1 MSAAILYSSSSPEG
15 KSQVIMDALNGIEA
29 LLTEQDRSLV
39 QQLIELDQEHL
50 FLSWPP
56 PGEKDTEK
64 KGLLEQLQHLDRNY
78 TGGLAAY
85 IKNAKHL
92 LEDSRSGKNAF
103 EGFKPSV
110 PDGKK
115 LDFGSAEFKE
125 FEELGVTTSKE
136 AAFVLVAGGLG
147 ERLGYSGIK
156 VALPTEL
163 ASGKC
168 FLEVYIESI
177 LALQSKAGGSA
188 QLPLAIMTSG
198 DTHARTEKLLQ
209 DNAYFGMQ
217 PGQVTL
223 LKQEKVAC
231 LNDVD
236 AHLALEKDNPFAVQ
250 TKPHGH
256 GDVHALLHT
265 SGLLKRWVA
274 AGVRWVAFF
283 QDTNALVFRGL
294 PAALGVSAR
303 YGYDMNSLAVP
314 RKAKE
319 AIGGIASL
327 QRPDGTALTIN
338 VEYNLLDPLLR
349 ANGWAD
355 GDVNDDSG
363 YSPFPG
369 NINQLVLKADS
380 YAEALEKTQGIIAE
394 FVNPK
399 YKDDTRTAFKS
410 STRLECMMQDFPH
423 GLPPTAAVGFT
434 VVNQVWAAYSPVKN
448 SPADAAAKAAG
459 GNPSHSATSGELD
472 IYRTNCAALRMA
484 GATIEG
490 PEQREFNG
498 LTVDLWPRVSWS
510 PFFAITFADLEAK
523 VDAEKVR
530 LSKDA
535 ALVINGADVHIK
547 SLDLDGALVIDTAP
561 EASLV
566 IDGLKVQNK
575 GWKWQA
581 LNPNKPMTEE
591 QMIRGFLVCR
601 REALKLEYHTAGSYL
616 YPDTSDASK
625 ESAMSGATAMA

>member
-1 MSAAILYSSSSPEG
+1 
-15 KSQVIMDALNGIEA
+15 MDALNGNEV
-29 LLTEQDRSLV
+29 LLTEQNKELV
-39 QQLIELDQEHL
+39 QQLLDLDQSHL

-56 PGEKDTEK
+56 PGEKDNEK
-64 KGLLEQLQHLDRNY
+64 QQLLEQLQHLDQNY
-78 TGGLAAY
+78 TGGLATY
-85 IKNAKHL
+85 IKNAKQL

-103 EGFKPSV
+103 EGFVPSV
-110 PDGKK
+110 PKGKK
-115 LDFGSAEFKE
+115 LDFGSEEFKE
-125 FEELGVTTSKE
+125 FEELGVAASKE

-147 ERLGYSGIK
+147 ERLGYKGIK

-163 ASGKC
+163 ASEKC
-168 FLEVYIESI
+168 FLQVYIESI
-177 LALQSKAGGSA
+177 RALQAKAGGSA

-198 DTHARTEKLLQ
+198 DTHARTEALLQ

-231 LNDVD
+231 LSDGE
-236 AHLALEKDNPFAVQ
+236 AHLALDANNPFAVQ

-256 GDVHALLHT
+256 GDVHALLHS

-283 QDTNALVFRGL
+283 QDTNALVFRGI

-327 QRPDGTALTIN
+327 QRPDGGHLTIN

-355 GDVNDDSG
+355 GDVNDASG

-380 YAEALEKTQGIIAE
+380 YAAALEETEGIIAE

-399 YKDDTRTAFKS
+399 YKDDSRTAFKS

-434 VVNQVWAAYSPVKN
+434 VVWAAYSPVKN
-448 SPADAAAKAAG
+448 SPDDARAKAAG
-459 GNPSHSATSGELD
+459 GNPSHSATSGEVD

-484 GATIEG
+484 GARIEG
-490 PEQREFNG
+490 PEPREFNG
-498 LTVDLWPRVSWS
+498 LSVDLWPRVSWS
-510 PFFAITFADLEAK
+510 PFFALTFSDLEAK
-523 VDAEKVR
+523 IDAASVR

-535 ALVINGADVHIK
+535 VLVINGAGVRIK
-547 SLDLDGALVIDTAP
+547 SLDLDGTLVIDAAP
-561 EASLV
+561 GAEVVL
-566 IDGLKVQNK
+566 DGLKAQNR

-581 LNPNKPMTEE
+581 LNPNKEMTEE
-591 QMIRGFLVCR
+591 QAMRGFKVCR
-601 REALKLEYHTAGSYL
+601 KGETALKLEYPTEGKYVYPEKADAG
-616 YPDTSDASK
+616 K
-625 ESAMSGATAMA
+625 EGVKTERAAVA

>member
-1 MSAAILYSSSSPEG
+1 
-15 KSQVIMDALNGIEA
+15 MDALNGNEV

-64 KGLLEQLQHLDRNY
+64 KGLLEQLQHLDKNY

-85 IKNAKHL
+85 IKNAKRL

-115 LDFGSAEFKE
+115 LDFGSDEFKE
-125 FEELGVTTSKE
+125 FEELGVTVSKE

-177 LALQSKAGGSA
+177 LVLQNKAGGNA

-217 PGQVTL
+217 PGQITL

-327 QRPDGTALTIN
+327 RRPDGTALTIN

-423 GLPPTAAVGFT
+423 GLPPSAAVGFT

-472 IYRTNCAALRMA
+472 IYKTNCAALRMA
-484 GATIEG
+484 GASIEG

-510 PFFAITFADLEAK
+510 PFFALTFADLEAK
-523 VDAEKVR
+523 VDAGKVR

-561 EASLV
+561 GASLV

-601 REALKLEYHTAGSYL
+601 REALKLEYQTAGSYH

-625 ESAMSGATAMA
+625 ESVKSEATAVA